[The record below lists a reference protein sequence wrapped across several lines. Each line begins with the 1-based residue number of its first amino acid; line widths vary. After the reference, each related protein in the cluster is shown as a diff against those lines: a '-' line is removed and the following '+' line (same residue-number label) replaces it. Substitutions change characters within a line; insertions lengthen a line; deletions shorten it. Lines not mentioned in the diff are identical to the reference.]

1 MRLHRTEEPKRRVKK
16 QTLKHRLLNSR
27 CNLKKKKKKKTD
39 IVYNIWE
46 ERVRALFSQFCTLL
60 VCIFQR
66 VFEWL
71 RGKDGG
77 FEVRPPGGF
86 SAWQFYFFSC
96 LYLNICLFAAPA
108 PKTLPTAPAMSDSLF
123 FQLFFFFTPR
133 FSGNCGAQR
142 AVKTKNMAK
151 FGSGRSPCE
160 FMVHCLGISR
170 MYGIHTQIPHNR
182 YNHGCSRV
190 FLLSRR

>member
-1 MRLHRTEEPKRRVKK
+1 M
-16 QTLKHRLLNSR
+16 
-27 CNLKKKKKKKTD
+27 
-39 IVYNIWE
+39 YNIWE

-66 VFEWL
+66 VLEWL

-108 PKTLPTAPAMSDSLF
+108 PKTPSTSPAMSDSLF
-123 FQLFFFFTPR
+123 FQLFFLRPAFLAIAELSEQWKLKIWPSLAQGDLHVNLWSAAWEFPACTEYTHWYHIIDITMDVAECFFWV
-133 FSGNCGAQR
+133 G
-142 AVKTKNMAK
+142 
-151 FGSGRSPCE
+151 GR
-160 FMVHCLGISR
+160 
-170 MYGIHTQIPHNR
+170 
-182 YNHGCSRV
+182 
-190 FLLSRR
+190 